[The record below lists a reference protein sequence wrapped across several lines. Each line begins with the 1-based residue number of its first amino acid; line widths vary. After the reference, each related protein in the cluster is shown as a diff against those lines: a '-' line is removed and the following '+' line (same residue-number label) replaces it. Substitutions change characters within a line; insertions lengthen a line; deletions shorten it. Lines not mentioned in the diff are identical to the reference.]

1 MKLREQRSLMHSLIY
16 ATIISLFFFPYI
28 HSSLEPPATKRPR
41 PLAHPSP
48 SPSLDL
54 DPTPTSVMEAQEQPA
69 QTSEEVGGVAPPMDT
84 QVTESQVS
92 RNSDGRRNTVSTQTL
107 CLRVILNLCACIFPL
122 SWIKVASF
130 PASPAPECE
139 HCKLCRQGE
148 PAIFS
153 HVRCVKSREGIERP

>member
-1 MKLREQRSLMHSLIY
+1 MYKLHICSIDRVNSVFKEFTDLRYFSLGLSH
-16 ATIISLFFFPYI
+16 AHT

-54 DPTPTSVMEAQEQPA
+54 DPTPTSVMESQEQPA

-92 RNSDGRRNTVSTQTL
+92 RMGRRRTNISYLFSGFSVGCCINREVFFADLSSEN
-107 CLRVILNLCACIFPL
+107 NLPTF
-122 SWIKVASF
+122 
-130 PASPAPECE
+130 
-139 HCKLCRQGE
+139 
-148 PAIFS
+148 
-153 HVRCVKSREGIERP
+153 

>member
-1 MKLREQRSLMHSLIY
+1 MEWCEELVCKGSKLLH
-16 ATIISLFFFPYI
+16 TCTHT

-84 QVTESQVS
+84 QVSESQVRRNTDGRRKTQTLFFLREIPSCYCLCLYSKMLPFFS
-92 RNSDGRRNTVSTQTL
+92 RNSGP
-107 CLRVILNLCACIFPL
+107 I
-122 SWIKVASF
+122 SW
-130 PASPAPECE
+130 
-139 HCKLCRQGE
+139 
-148 PAIFS
+148 S
-153 HVRCVKSREGIERP
+153 HDKRYHALPTYTYSCSRAKA

>member
-1 MKLREQRSLMHSLIY
+1 MYKLHICSIDCVNSVFKEFADLWHFSLGLSH
-16 ATIISLFFFPYI
+16 AHT

-54 DPTPTSVMEAQEQPA
+54 DPTPTSVMESQEQPA

-92 RNSDGRRNTVSTQTL
+92 RNTDGKKEDYIYSLGCLLRRRFIVSFF
-107 CLRVILNLCACIFPL
+107 VISCAN
-122 SWIKVASF
+122 
-130 PASPAPECE
+130 
-139 HCKLCRQGE
+139 
-148 PAIFS
+148 
-153 HVRCVKSREGIERP
+153 

>member
-1 MKLREQRSLMHSLIY
+1 MQKFTDLSYFTHAR
-16 ATIISLFFFPYI
+16 T
-28 HSSLEPPATKRPR
+28 HSSLEPLATKRPR

-92 RNSDGRRNTVSTQTL
+92 RNTMEEGRLYRH
-107 CLRVILNLCACIFPL
+107 RPL
-122 SWIKVASF
+122 V
-130 PASPAPECE
+130 
-139 HCKLCRQGE
+139 
-148 PAIFS
+148 
-153 HVRCVKSREGIERP
+153 

>member
-1 MKLREQRSLMHSLIY
+1 MQKFTDLSYFTH
-16 ATIISLFFFPYI
+16 T

-92 RNSDGRRNTVSTQTL
+92 RNTMEEGRLYRH
-107 CLRVILNLCACIFPL
+107 RPL
-122 SWIKVASF
+122 V
-130 PASPAPECE
+130 
-139 HCKLCRQGE
+139 
-148 PAIFS
+148 
-153 HVRCVKSREGIERP
+153 

>member
-1 MKLREQRSLMHSLIY
+1 MLCSYLTSACCRERHSITGFDLYLCAFTRVYLLKYLNAELQLKTCPTLWNGVSNLYAKVYRSKLLYACMH
-16 ATIISLFFFPYI
+16 T

-84 QVTESQVS
+84 QVTESQVR
-92 RNSDGRRNTVSTQTL
+92 RNTDGRRKT
-107 CLRVILNLCACIFPL
+107 
-122 SWIKVASF
+122 
-130 PASPAPECE
+130 
-139 HCKLCRQGE
+139 
-148 PAIFS
+148 
-153 HVRCVKSREGIERP
+153 

>member
-1 MKLREQRSLMHSLIY
+1 MSNLYAKVYQSKLLH
-16 ATIISLFFFPYI
+16 TCTHT

-92 RNSDGRRNTVSTQTL
+92 RNMMEKGRLYRH
-107 CLRVILNLCACIFPL
+107 RPL
-122 SWIKVASF
+122 V
-130 PASPAPECE
+130 
-139 HCKLCRQGE
+139 
-148 PAIFS
+148 
-153 HVRCVKSREGIERP
+153 